1 MMQWEN
7 KNKQKNNDCTKLWL
21 FCNDHRHKQTYL
33 LLDLLHKRE
42 AAFSSNV
49 RRVGSMA
56 ELVQILNHCPGPQ
69 RNNKN
74 HFFHRFLFAN

>member
-7 KNKQKNNDCTKLWL
+7 KNKQKNNDCT
-21 FCNDHRHKQTYL
+21 YL
-33 LLDLLHKRE
+33 LLDLLRKRE

-56 ELVQILNHCPGPQ
+56 ELVQTLNHCPGPQ

>member
-1 MMQWEN
+1 VG
-7 KNKQKNNDCTKLWL
+7 KQKQTKKQRLYQTL
-21 FCNDHRHKQTYL
+21 AVLHKQTYL
-33 LLDLLHKRE
+33 LLDLLRKRE